1 LPQAHLTHLNPFPKN
16 TGEILAKFEKVLV
29 PELNSGQLLML
40 LRHRF
45 PKVDF
50 TGYNRVRGVPFY
62 VSEVREAIEA
72 AL

>member
-1 LPQAHLTHLNPFPKN
+1 
-16 TGEILAKFEKVLV
+16 
-29 PELNSGQLLML
+29 ML

-45 PKVDF
+45 PRVDF
-50 TGYNRVRGVPFY
+50 VGYNRVRGVPFY